1 MKYSFVAFFLLLIVS
16 CSSPEPRRPISHHTE
31 SFLKESVQRNKQINA
46 FEEEAIKYY
55 IAQDSTNIYRA
66 STTGYW
72 FRYLEHSEAVEGGNP
87 KFEDAIV
94 FEYEISDLNNEILY
108 SYEDLGEVTYAIDK
122 ENLESGLQDGL
133 KIMQERDEIMFLF
146 PSYKA
151 LGILGDKE
159 KVGMNQPLIYK
170 VKLIKIKS
178 KKKE

>member
-1 MKYSFVAFFLLLIVS
+1 MKYSFLAFLVLLIFS
-16 CSSPEPRRPISHHTE
+16 CSAPEPRRPISHHTE
-31 SFLKESVQRNKQINA
+31 SFLKESIQRNKQINA

-55 IAQDSTNIYRA
+55 IAQDSTKIYNV
-66 STTGYW
+66 STKGYW
-72 FRYLEHSEAVEGGNP
+72 FRYLSHIEAVEGGSP
-87 KFEDAIV
+87 KFEDTIV
-94 FEYEISDLNNEILY
+94 FEYEISDLNNEVLY
-108 SYEDLGEVTYAIDK
+108 SYEELGEVTYKIDK

-133 KIMQERDEIMFLF
+133 KMMRERDEVMFLF

-151 LGILGDKE
+151 FGILGDKE

>member
-1 MKYSFVAFFLLLIVS
+1 MKYSFVTFILFLLIS
-16 CSSPEPRRPISHHTE
+16 CSNPEARRPISHHTD
-31 SFLKESVQRNKQINA
+31 SYLKKSIQRNKQINA

-55 IAQDSTNIYRA
+55 IAQDSTNIYSS

-72 FRYLEHSEAVEGGNP
+72 FRYLERNEELEGVNP
-87 KFEDAIV
+87 KFEDTII
-94 FEYEISDLNNEILY
+94 FNYEISDLNNEVLY
-108 SYEDLGEVTYAIDK
+108 SYDELGEVTYKIDK

-133 KIMQERDEIMFLF
+133 KIMREQDEIMFLF

-151 LGILGDKE
+151 FGILGDKE
-159 KVGMNQPLIYK
+159 KVGMNQSLIYK